1 MIKNK
6 IIKEIIETKTGIKE
20 IDPLHE
26 SLEGAMAYGAETYL
40 LVKKI
45 LGKMTEESSGIDVL
59 SQPES
64 KIDPK
69 SLTQEAP
76 SVRYLTT
83 PGFQLSRASTIA

>member
-6 IIKEIIETKTGIKE
+6 IVKQIIETKTGIKE

-26 SLEGAMAYGAETYL
+26 SLEGAMAYGAETYF

-45 LGKMTEESSGIDVL
+45 LGKMTQEGPGIDVL
-59 SQPES
+59 SQPET
-64 KIDPK
+64 KVDPK
-69 SLTQEAP
+69 SLTQDAP